1 VHHVE
6 DEAVHFRRSSA
17 DGVIQNSRITHT
29 GLVQPGYGEAV
40 YIGSA
45 GSNWGCHGNS
55 GGADRSDRVKV
66 LNNQLGPQVTAEHVD
81 VKEGTFDGVIRGNT
95 FNGTGLSGQNSADS
109 WIDAKGVGYLIEGN
123 TGTFTAPGTLA
134 NGYETHNPSTTPAF
148 RNGCGN
154 VWRDNRSDLGGV
166 GQYAI
171 KITSTSKCPGVLNV
185 VHASNTVANA
195 TTGLT
200 NIPVTP

>member
-1 VHHVE
+1 M
-6 DEAVHFRRSSA
+6 HFRRSSA

-109 WIDAKGVGYLIEGN
+109 WIDA
-123 TGTFTAPGTLA
+123 
-134 NGYETHNPSTTPAF
+134 
-148 RNGCGN
+148 R
-154 VWRDNRSDLGGV
+154 
-166 GQYAI
+166 
-171 KITSTSKCPGVLNV
+171 
-185 VHASNTVANA
+185 ASA
-195 TTGLT
+195 T
-200 NIPVTP
+200 